1 MTLTRKGLI
10 LAVFQCLLA
19 LSLSGKL
26 LYDRATCPRVWVK
39 TAQWDPNLPIR
50 GRYLALRLVPESG
63 AQWDGET
70 NGQMVLFFVPEH
82 TLPFET
88 MRAGRNAPELW
99 AEVTIP
105 RKGPPRP
112 IRLALKKAGR
122 LELLEVN

>member
-26 LYDRATCPRVWVK
+26 LYDRATCPRIWVK

-50 GRYLALRLVPESG
+50 GRYLALRLVPENG
-63 AQWDGET
+63 APWYGET

-88 MRAGRNAPELW
+88 ARVGRDAPELW

-112 IRLALKKAGR
+112 IRLALKKAGK
-122 LELLEVN
+122 LELLDVN